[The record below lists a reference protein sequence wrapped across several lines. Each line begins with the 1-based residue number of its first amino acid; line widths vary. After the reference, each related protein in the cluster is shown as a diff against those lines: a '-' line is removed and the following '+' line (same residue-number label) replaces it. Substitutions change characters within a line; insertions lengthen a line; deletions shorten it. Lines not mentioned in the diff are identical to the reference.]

1 MNRPSRFIL
10 LGTGSSGGVPRTG
23 GDWGA
28 CDPAEPRNRRRRC
41 SALLEYGVDHI
52 RPTRVLFDTSPDLRE
67 QLNDARIDR
76 IDAVVFTH
84 DHADQTHGIDDVR
97 PLVIRQRAALPA
109 FMDAATRSRLTHRF
123 DYCFQGAG
131 GYPPI
136 LNLQPDV
143 VPLSRFKVDGPAG
156 AVELLPVDMQH
167 GRIRCL
173 GYRVGNLAY
182 CNDVNG
188 LPEET
193 LANLSRL
200 DVLIID
206 ALRYTPH
213 PTHAHLEMAL
223 GWVTALQPKRAILT
237 NLHVDMDYQTL
248 RRELPEGVEPG
259 YDGQVI
265 DLAI

>member
-1 MNRPSRFIL
+1 MSRPARFIL

-28 CDPAEPRNRRRRC
+28 CDPSEPRNRRRRC
-41 SALLEYGVDHI
+41 SALLEFGVDAGQ
-52 RPTRVLFDTSPDLRE
+52 PTRVLFDTAPDLRE

-97 PLVIRQRAALPA
+97 PLVMRQRVALPA
-109 FMDAATRSRLTHRF
+109 YMDAETRSRLTHRF
-123 DYCFQGAG
+123 AYCFHGAG

-136 LNLQPDV
+136 MAIQADV
-143 VPLSRFKVDGPAG
+143 VPASRFEITGPAG
-156 AVELLPVDMQH
+156 AVSLMALDMQH
-167 GRIRCL
+167 GNIRCM
-173 GYRVGNLAY
+173 GYRVGDLAY

-188 LPEET
+188 LPDET
-193 LANLSRL
+193 MANLMGL
-200 DVLIID
+200 DVLVID

-213 PTHAHLEMAL
+213 PTHAHLEMTL
-223 GWVTALQPKRAILT
+223 GWVAALKPRRTILT
-237 NLHVDMDYQTL
+237 NLHIDMDYQTL

-259 YDGQVI
+259 YDGQVV
-265 DLAI
+265 DLSV